1 MNGASNPAEE
11 RLDND
16 YADLDCQAAVDE
28 SETGSVDQSESI
40 SSKQLSLQELPPR
53 PKTPEDINSKS
64 NEIGKIVEALKQIG
78 KQNEYLK
85 NGLDETKNKTNNVSW
100 SSYLNDLSTGS
111 KPETRAF
118 LIGFNNKLQSRFRS
132 RPLGSFRINFYVC
145 I

>member
-16 YADLDCQAAVDE
+16 YADLDGQAAVDE
-28 SETGSVDQSESI
+28 SENGSIDQSESI

-53 PKTPEDINSKS
+53 PKTPEDINSNT

-85 NGLDETKNKTNNVSW
+85 NGLDETKIKTNNVS
-100 SSYLNDLSTGS
+100 
-111 KPETRAF
+111 
-118 LIGFNNKLQSRFRS
+118 
-132 RPLGSFRINFYVC
+132 
-145 I
+145 